1 MDDLSFDAL
10 LSAIASG
17 NPWAMAAA
25 ALPFVG
31 YGIRGYLS
39 WRKTKRVVTA
49 EATNKEEIFPNEP
62 VNEKVTK

>member
-10 LSAIASG
+10 LTAVSTG
-17 NPWAMAAA
+17 NPWAIAAA
-25 ALPFVG
+25 VLPFVG

-39 WRKTKRVVTA
+39 WRKAKRVITA
-49 EATNKEEIFPNEP
+49 EATDKEQVIPNEP